1 MFNPIFVDMTYNYK
15 TDNEDIIQSI
25 VYGYGVICQ
34 KSTVNDFLKVK
45 EKVATVLVNVIQ
57 RPLTE
62 ENEIAYDNAV
72 GAMGK
77 LVYYQLTDDETGLN
91 MSGTFMKM
99 LPLKHDLEEGK
110 AVCKELFSQI
120 NKGNKMVMNEKVF
133 PLMKEAIKRIK
144 EFNDDNKFLEELEV
158 TLREICS
165 KLGM

>member
-1 MFNPIFVDMTYNYK
+1 
-15 TDNEDIIQSI
+15 
-25 VYGYGVICQ
+25 
-34 KSTVNDFLKVK
+34 
-45 EKVATVLVNVIQ
+45 
-57 RPLTE
+57 
-62 ENEIAYDNAV
+62 
-72 GAMGK
+72 MGK

-144 EFNDDNKFLEELEV
+144 EFNDDNKFLEEVEV
-158 TLREICS
+158 TLREICG